1 MGKLEIRG
9 IDKEEKAVA
18 RALKPTSNP
27 SLPDFRQT
35 NLFQYHHI
43 MGGEKAPERVLIVLH
58 RPIPEDVQ
66 AEIRHKFADAEVNFY
81 NSVQGVPV
89 PVGA

>member
-1 MGKLEIRG
+1 
-9 IDKEEKAVA
+9 
-18 RALKPTSNP
+18 
-27 SLPDFRQT
+27 
-35 NLFQYHHI
+35 

-81 NSVQGVPV
+81 NSELGVPV
-89 PVGA
+89 PPGA

>member
-1 MGKLEIRG
+1 
-9 IDKEEKAVA
+9 
-18 RALKPTSNP
+18 
-27 SLPDFRQT
+27 
-35 NLFQYHHI
+35 

-89 PVGA
+89 PVELYHKATVLVTFASLPDLKDAQKYSISPPMCQR